1 MAVATLR
8 GRKVITLSWE
18 ETAQKDREN
27 IYRYFFEQAGIL
39 LADKVDARFQEMA
52 ELLQETPYAG
62 IKLKNNKDEL
72 YRKLIVPHF
81 PFTLLYHYE
90 KKIKNIRILRLLHT
104 ARQITSLY

>member
-1 MAVATLR
+1 M
-8 GRKVITLSWE
+8 ITLSWE
-18 ETAQKDREN
+18 ETAQKDREY

-39 LADKVDARFQEMA
+39 LADKVDTRFQEMA
-52 ELLQETPYAG
+52 ALLQETPYAG

-90 KKIKNIRILRLLHT
+90 KKRKNIRILRLLHT
-104 ARQITSLY
+104 ARQLTSLY

>member
-1 MAVATLR
+1 
-8 GRKVITLSWE
+8 
-18 ETAQKDREN
+18 
-27 IYRYFFEQAGIL
+27 
-39 LADKVDARFQEMA
+39 MA

-90 KKIKNIRILRLLHT
+90 KKSKTYVFSDYYIQQDKSHLYIEEGSTCYTLRT
-104 ARQITSLY
+104 TYNRV